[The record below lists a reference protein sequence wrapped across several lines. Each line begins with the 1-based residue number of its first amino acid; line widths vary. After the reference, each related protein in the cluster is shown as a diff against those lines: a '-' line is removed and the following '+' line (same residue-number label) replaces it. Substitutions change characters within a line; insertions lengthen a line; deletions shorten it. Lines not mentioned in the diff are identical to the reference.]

1 MSARAGGGLAASVL
15 VGLLLAPAPAGADC
29 RDDLKAVDKSFEKT
43 LERLEK
49 VKDGTPAQKCPVY
62 RQHVEVMTKARGVFQ
77 RCNTGTT
84 QRENVGQMND
94 SIEDF
99 QELIRRTCRR

>member
-1 MSARAGGGLAASVL
+1 MSAPSCLAAAALAAVL
-15 VGLLLAPAPAGADC
+15 LVPLPAIADC
-29 RDDLKAVDKSFEKT
+29 RDDLKAVDVSFEET

-49 VKDGTPAQKCPVY
+49 VKNATAAQKCPVY
-62 RQHVEVMTKARGVFQ
+62 RRHVEVMTKARGVFQ

-84 QRENVGQMND
+84 QRENIGQMND

>member
-1 MSARAGGGLAASVL
+1 MSAWAGGGLAVAL
-15 VGLLLAPAPAGADC
+15 VAILRVSTPAGADC
-29 RDDLKAVDKSFEKT
+29 RDDLAAVDKSFEAT

-49 VKDGTPAQKCPVY
+49 VKTGTPAQKCPVY